1 MTKNT
6 HDFKKIVGKYVNL
19 REVEIK
25 DCAFI
30 LKLRTNEKLSKYIN
44 QTSSDLQRQI
54 DYINKYKSLE
64 NEWYFII
71 ENKKEEPLGTIRI
84 YPYPDYPKYPEYSE
98 AGNLGTGSWLMKDGS
113 SPLESIESDYLVKE
127 FFFNVLNINFTP
139 MEINKENK
147 TVIVFQNKWGNKMIG
162 DIGHSYTF
170 RLYKDDYLKNKSY
183 FNKFLYGS
191 K

>member
-1 MTKNT
+1 MIKNT
-6 HDFKKIVGKYVNL
+6 NNFKKIVGKYVNL
-19 REVEIK
+19 REVKIE

-44 QTSSDLQRQI
+44 QTSPDLQRQV
-54 DYINKYKSLE
+54 DYINKYKSIE

-71 ENKKEEPLGTIRI
+71 ENKKEEPVGTIRI
-84 YPYPDYPKYPEYSE
+84 YPYPDYPKYPQYSE
-98 AGNLGTGSWLMKDGS
+98 AGNLGTGSWIMKDGS

-139 MEINKENK
+139 MEIDKENK
-147 TVIVFQNKWGNKMIG
+147 TVIAFHCKWGTKMIG
-162 DIGHSYTF
+162 DIEHSYTF
-170 RLYKDDYLKNKSY
+170 RLYKDDYIKNKSY
-183 FNKFLYGS
+183 FTKFLYGS